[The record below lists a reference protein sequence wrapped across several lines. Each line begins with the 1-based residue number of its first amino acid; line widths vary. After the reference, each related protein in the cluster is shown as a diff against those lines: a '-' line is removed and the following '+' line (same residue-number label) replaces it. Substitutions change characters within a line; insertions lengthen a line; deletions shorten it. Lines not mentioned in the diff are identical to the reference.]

1 MESWK
6 NSTNPKEGGKRGGNG
21 NKEDVRKIEN
31 K

>member
-6 NSTNPKEGGKRGGNG
+6 NSTNPKEGRKRGKNS
-21 NKEDVRKIEN
+21 NKEEIRKIEN